1 MKSVIL
7 ILMILVSGTTMASE
21 DAVKNC
27 YGNRS
32 TEFFV
37 SSLEGQAKKGVET
50 VSLLNNKN
58 EVVGYVAVEPQRSED
73 YPNVAKAVEVRSL
86 YLCSSKLEVS
96 TFFYPEENAEDLL
109 KWVNA
114 PKGSVYIF
122 QDEGRLDLEV
132 TAVED
137 SESSY
142 AKKVTVNFKGYDVFR
157 EEDEIESQRGQEDFL
172 EDWGIPRAKGT
183 FSFYIPRNWIIAK

>member
-86 YLCSSKLEVS
+86 
-96 TFFYPEENAEDLL
+96 
-109 KWVNA
+109 
-114 PKGSVYIF
+114 
-122 QDEGRLDLEV
+122 
-132 TAVED
+132 
-137 SESSY
+137 
-142 AKKVTVNFKGYDVFR
+142 
-157 EEDEIESQRGQEDFL
+157 
-172 EDWGIPRAKGT
+172 
-183 FSFYIPRNWIIAK
+183 